1 MDNRK
6 EILIRVYAVYLLIF
20 LLAGAIGYR
29 IVKLQV
35 VESEKWKEASRQ
47 MTYHYKDIDA
57 VRGNIFDINGKL
69 LATSLPYF
77 TLAMDPCADGI
88 SAEFFQKNVDS
99 LALCLS
105 AFFGDKSKQEYKRE
119 LLNARRNKDRY
130 LVLQKDVSY
139 RDLQEVKKFPIF
151 RRGKYKGGMV
161 YTQVNKRELP
171 FRHLAARTIGYYS
184 ENAKPIGIE
193 GAFNNDL
200 RGIGGKRLMKKIAGG
215 VDMPVND
222 NNEVEPDDGA
232 DIVSTIDVNLQDV
245 VENELMT
252 QLIKRK
258 ARNGCVILMET
269 QTGEIRAIANLT
281 RKDSSTYTESLNY
294 AIGYATEPGSTF
306 KLASLMAAFEDG
318 FIRPEDE
325 VIVGNGETKFYD
337 LTMKD
342 SHAPKKSKM
351 TIREVFEHS
360 SNVGIS
366 KVIWKY
372 YASDQQKFA
381 GRIHAMNLGAPL
393 GLVIP
398 GEADPKVKTVKSK
411 DWSGVTLPF
420 MSIGYETLLTP
431 MQILAF
437 YNAVANNGKMMRPM
451 FVKEIRKR
459 GKPVKVFSPEQI
471 GDKPI
476 CSEQTILYAK
486 QLLEGVVENG
496 TGRSLKNN
504 IYRIAGK
511 TGTAQIAQGGKY
523 KKEGVVKY
531 QASFVGYFPADKPK
545 YTCIVVVSAPSNDA
559 YYGAEVA
566 GPIFKSVADKIYSSS
581 LEIHDKVGSN
591 PLLVKSDP
599 PKVKSGRGQDLR
611 LIAHLLNLP
620 VEEQNTAHEW
630 VKTGHKDSALWIT
643 GLNVKENLRRGMMP
657 DVSGMGARDAIY
669 LLENA
674 GLVVKISGSGK
685 VTAQSIPSGTRYKK
699 GTVIY
704 LQLKG

>member
-1 MDNRK
+1 MDKRK
-6 EILIRVYAVYLLIF
+6 DILLRVYLSYLLVFI
-20 LLAGAIGYR
+20 LAGAIVYR

-35 VESEKWKEASRQ
+35 VESEKWREASRQ
-47 MTYHYKDIDA
+47 MTYHYKDIEA

-77 TLAMDPCADGI
+77 LVAMDPNADAI
-88 SAEFFQKNVDS
+88 TAEYFHANVDS

-105 AFFGDKSKQEYKRE
+105 EFFGDRSKQQYKR
-119 LLNARRNKDRY
+119 LLLDARRKKDRY
-130 LVLQKDVSY
+130 VVLQKEVSY
-139 RDLQEVKKFPIF
+139 RDLQKVKEFPIF
-151 RRGKYKGGMV
+151 RRGKYKGGLV
-161 YTQVNKRELP
+161 YSQVNKRELP

-193 GAFNNDL
+193 GAFHNDL
-200 RGIGGKRLMKKIAGG
+200 RGVGGKRLMKKIAGG

-232 DIVSTIDVNLQDV
+232 DLVTTIDVNLQDV
-245 VENELMT
+245 VENELMG

-258 ARNGCVILMET
+258 ARHGCVILMET
-269 QTGEIRAIANLT
+269 ATGEIRAIANLT

-306 KLASLMAAFEDG
+306 KLASLMAAYEDG
-318 FIRPEDE
+318 FIQPDDE
-325 VIVGNGETKFYD
+325 VTVGNGEYKYYD
-337 LTMKD
+337 LVMKD

-351 TIREVFEHS
+351 TVQEVFEVS

-372 YASDQQKFA
+372 YSKDQQRFA
-381 GRIHAMNLGAPL
+381 DRMLDMNLGKPL

-398 GEADPKVKTVKSK
+398 GEANPKIKTVKSK

-420 MSIGYETLLTP
+420 MSIGYESLLTP
-431 MQILAF
+431 MQVLAF
-437 YNAVANNGKMMRPM
+437 YNAVANDGKMMRPL

-459 GKPVKVFSPEQI
+459 GKTMKTFAPEQI

-476 CSEQTILYAK
+476 CSPGTIAFAK
-486 QLLEGVVENG
+486 KLLEGVVEHG
-496 TGRSLKNN
+496 TGKSLSNN
-504 IYRIAGK
+504 IYKIAGK

-581 LEIHDKVGSN
+581 LDIHEKVGSD
-591 PLLVKSDP
+591 PLLVNLDP
-599 PKVKSGRGQDLR
+599 PKVKNGNGEDLR
-611 LIAHLLNLP
+611 LISQMLGLP
-620 VEEQNTAHEW
+620 LEEQTPDADW
-630 VKTGHKDSALWIT
+630 VRAGHKDSVIWV
-643 GLNVKENLRRGMMP
+643 GESNVKEILRRGLVP
-657 DVSGMGARDAIY
+657 DVTGMGARDAIY

-674 GLVVKISGSGK
+674 GLVVKMSGSGK
-685 VTAQSIPSGTRYKK
+685 VKSQSLPHGTKFKK

-704 LQLKG
+704 LELKG